1 MQIKLKYFSNL
12 KNSINI
18 LKELDFEGY
27 LKDIN
32 DNNLSKEQSHFI
44 KNNIKDKIEIDKI
57 YFSGNYPSA
66 YFKSIDE
73 FNEKNIDDIISAQK
87 LIWNERKVPFL
98 YVSTQTEIKIY
109 NCFEEPKNPKNIE
122 NKKECYVI
130 KSCSTKDDLTE
141 LVELLGRIAIDS
153 GTFWNDNSISENFK
167 KTKRVDKLLV
177 DNLKITK
184 IRLLKIIGKGIY
196 TKDKITSIV
205 HNLLTRSL
213 FILYLEDIGAI
224 PEDFFNIIKK
234 DAKNYFDILKDKT
247 ATYDLFSKFEK
258 KFNGNLFIIDEVEKE
273 IISERELEI
282 ISRCFWGGDVNSN
295 QGQLFWT
302 PFDFKVIPIELLS
315 EIYEMFLKETDEEKS
330 ENGEY
335 YTPHSLVEL
344 MLNEYL
350 PWADDNN
357 TQYDLKILDIAC
369 GSGIFLVESY
379 RRLVDRWIYVNKKQ
393 PSFDDLENIL
403 LNTIFGFEI
412 NSEAIKVAAF
422 SLYLALISYL
432 DPKTLWL
439 EKERLFPYLIYNNK
453 VKEQNQQGHNLHLQ
467 SSLTN
472 TILKQPDFDLVI
484 GNPPFKSSKTGK
496 LKPEIEEYCLKYG
509 FAQEMVMPF
518 IHRASEFCK
527 ENGKVAI
534 VSTSKILFNKSS
546 VYQTFRD
553 FLFKDNYV
561 ETVFNFSTYRKIK
574 NDIGTNLFA
583 NAVGPACVIFFKKII
598 PSEQN
603 HYITYICPKPSKNN
617 CFTADLILDALDFY
631 YIPRS
636 ECDKSDSLIWK
647 VAMWGTEND
656 FHLINSLKNRKNLKF
671 YLTKKNG
678 WHKGVGFKF
687 LTPTKD
693 NQYLSNEL
701 PDIPVMEAKYIQKY
715 FTNKND
721 LNYDFTSLL
730 TEKNKEFYLNYYNV
744 SSIEE
749 LPKINIF
756 RGLGNIETYKEPH
769 ILVKCGQSNKQFC
782 ASFLDYNCSFKDV
795 VYGISFNIEIIDN
808 NSIKKVKEL
817 KSLTAFLN
825 SKFASYYLFLTSISW
840 GIEREKVQPNEI
852 LSLPALPFEIS
863 EEYIN
868 KLAEKVDL
876 ISFELSKEPR
886 TDLLFTTQ
894 KPNNEYRD
902 NQLISKLENEIDE
915 IIYDSLNLSKRER
928 FLIEDVLNY
937 SLDLFQK
944 GEKLV
949 ANKPIKENN
958 EELIEYLKIICED
971 FNEFFEFSG
980 DTVWASIQ
988 ELPYSN
994 PMRLVAIHLTNEH
1007 EAGFIITHPS
1017 SKEINELVNEIDK
1030 YSYEKFS
1037 ESLYFRK
1044 VVKYYR
1050 GDVFY
1055 IIKPNKKRFWS
1066 RSQAMQDSS
1075 SILLEIANMKEE

>member
-1 MQIKLKYFSNL
+1 
-12 KNSINI
+12 
-18 LKELDFEGY
+18 
-27 LKDIN
+27 
-32 DNNLSKEQSHFI
+32 
-44 KNNIKDKIEIDKI
+44 
-57 YFSGNYPSA
+57 
-66 YFKSIDE
+66 
-73 FNEKNIDDIISAQK
+73 
-87 LIWNERKVPFL
+87 L
-98 YVSTQTEIKIY
+98 YVTTQTEIKIY
-109 NCFEEPKNPKNIE
+109 NCFEEPKNPNNID
-122 NKKECYVI
+122 NKKECYVV

-141 LVELLGRIAIDS
+141 LVEVLGRIAIDS
-153 GTFWNDNSISENFK
+153 GSFWNDKNISEKFK
-167 KTKRVDKLLV
+167 TTKRVDKLLV

-184 IRLLKIIGKGIY
+184 TKLLKIIDKGIY
-196 TKDKITSIV
+196 SKEKITSIV

-224 PEDFFNIIKK
+224 PKDYFNKIKK
-234 DAKNYFDILKDKT
+234 GAKNYFDILKDKT
-247 ATYDLFSKFEK
+247 ATYDLFSKFEM

-273 IISERELEI
+273 IISEREMEI
-282 ISRCFWGGDVNSN
+282 ISSCFWGGDVNSN
-295 QGQLFWT
+295 QMQLFWT

-357 TQYDLKILDIAC
+357 TQYNLKILDIAC

-393 PSFDDLENIL
+393 PSFEDLEKIL
-403 LNTIFGFEI
+403 LNSIFGFEI
-412 NSEAIKVAAF
+412 NEEAIKVAAF

-439 EKERLFPYLIYNNK
+439 EKERLFSCLIYYDK
-453 VKEQNQQGHNLHLQ
+453 VNEQNQQGQNLHLR

-472 TILKQPDFDLVI
+472 TISEQPKFDLVI
-484 GNPPFKSSKTGK
+484 GNPPFKSSKTGM
-496 LKPEIEEYCLKYG
+496 LKPEIEKYCKKYR

-518 IHRASEFCK
+518 IHRASGFCK
-527 ENGKVAI
+527 DNGKVAL

-546 VYQTFRD
+546 GYQTFRD

-583 NAVGPACVIFFKKII
+583 NAVGPACVIFFKKNI
-598 PSEQN
+598 PQVHK

-636 ECDKSDSLIWK
+636 ECEKSDSLIWK

-656 FHLINSLKNRKNLKF
+656 FHLINSLKNRKNLNF

-678 WHKGVGFKF
+678 WHKGVGLQF
-687 LTPTKD
+687 LTNNKVEPKSD
-693 NQYLSNEL
+693 N
-701 PDIPVMEAKYIQKY
+701 DIPNYDYIEAESIQKY
-715 FTNKND
+715 FTQKS
-721 LNYDFTSLL
+721 TSIKKINEVL
-730 TEKNKEFYLNYYNV
+730 TSKSKEYYNKYFG
-744 SSIEE
+744 ITHPEE
-749 LPKINIF
+749 LPQINIF
-756 RGLGNIETYKEPH
+756 RRLGTKEVSKNPH
-769 ILVKCGQSNKQFC
+769 LLIKTGQSNKEFC
-782 ASFLDYNCSFKDV
+782 ASFLNYDCYFKDSIF
-795 VYGISFNIEIIDN
+795 GIAIDLKNIEKTNLED
-808 NSIKKVKEL
+808 KVKNL

-825 SKFASYYLFLTSISW
+825 SKFTSYYLFLTSISW

-886 TDLLFTTQ
+886 KDLLFTTQ

-928 FLIEDVLNY
+928 FLIEDVFNY

-944 GEKLV
+944 GEKSV

-988 ELPYSN
+988 DLPYSN
-994 PMRLVAIHLTNEH
+994 PMRLVSIHLTNEH
-1007 EAGFIITHPS
+1007 KAGFIQTNPH

-1044 VVKYYR
+1044 VVKYYK
-1050 GDVFY
+1050 GDVIY